1 MTNDTPTADF
11 RLDLSGEPCPYPV
24 VATLEA
30 MPGLQPGEV
39 LEVLSDCPQS
49 INSIPSDAQRYGYRV
64 LKVEQRGPTIH
75 YWIQR

>member
-1 MTNDTPTADF
+1 MADEILTPDY

-24 VATLEA
+24 VATLETLLA
-30 MPGLQPGEV
+30 LQPGEV

-49 INSIPSDAQRYGYRV
+49 INSIPADVERYGYRV
-64 LKVEQRGPTIH
+64 LKVEQRGPTIL